1 MKYSHGLLFIWDL
14 AAREAAMTNF
24 SEIEPV
30 HFLLAILKIVEIS
43 PDDFQIVS
51 QDIEFSILED
61 LKSEIK
67 DIKKAFNSILSN
79 STFFRRKVRRAIQ
92 RPTEINNYPDA
103 IHRSMESRSLF
114 RVAEHFARRGNKPSQ
129 SVDIYHLLEALAEIQ
144 NPPWQP
150 ILLDI
155 GFNNLQQILFTKR
168 SPVEP
173 AKNEKLSKTPLLDRF
188 GRNLTEIAKKGELD
202 PLVGRKDELRKIAQV
217 LLQKRKNNVLLVG
230 EAGVGKT
237 CIVEGLAQILNSP
250 SVSPSLNGKQ
260 LIQISMSSL
269 LAGTKYRGEFEERLT
284 TLLDEVSQND
294 GIILFID
301 EIHSL
306 MGAGGEGASDAS
318 QILKPALAGNKIRC
332 IGATTIKEYREYI
345 EKDEAFMR
353 RFELVWVEEPNR
365 DEAIIILEGLRSR
378 FEDHHG
384 VFIGSDA
391 IQSAVD
397 LSIQYLPELHLP
409 DKAID
414 LIDQA
419 CSRARLK
426 SISSGGWSNQHLS
439 IFKQDIAFVISNRC
453 RIPLERLTDDQS
465 NKLLKLEESL
475 SNRVIGQEKAIRA
488 VAESIRVSRVGLK
501 SPNKPIAVFLFV
513 GPTGTGK
520 TELAKAIAESLFGD
534 ERSLIRFDMSEYK
547 EKHSISKLIGA
558 PPGYIGYDD
567 EGQLTGRVRS
577 KPYSVVLFDEIEK
590 AHSEILDVFLQVF
603 DEGVLTDAQ
612 GRRTFFQDT
621 LIIMT
626 SNLGNQIIKTRKP
639 FGFIAQDKIDNLNL
653 GKPDYMEAIQAT
665 LRPELI
671 NRITEII
678 YFDNLDKLTL
688 KKIIDKVIAQLQK
701 QLMEKKLTIC
711 LTDGI
716 YDELMLRGYSQE
728 FGARAMERIINEM
741 IIKPL
746 SNAILAKQIPD
757 EKEIIID
764 YRDGKVVLE

>member
-1 MKYSHGLLFIWDL
+1 MKFSHGILFTWDL
-14 AAREAAMTNF
+14 AAREAAITNYA
-24 SEIEPV
+24 EIEPV
-30 HFLLAILKIVEIS
+30 HFLLAILKIIEIS
-43 PDDFQIVS
+43 PNNFQIDS
-51 QDIEFSILED
+51 QDIESGILED
-61 LKSEIK
+61 LKAEIAG
-67 DIKKAFNSILSN
+67 IQKAFDSISPN
-79 STFFRRKVRRAIQ
+79 STFIRRKLRQTIQ
-92 RPTEINNYPDA
+92 KPNEINNPPDA
-103 IHRSMESRSLF
+103 MHRSMESRKLF
-114 RVAEHFARRGNKPSQ
+114 RVAEHLAITDCKPSQ
-129 SVDIYHLLEALAEIQ
+129 SVGIYHLLVALTQIP
-144 NPPWQP
+144 NPSWQP
-150 ILLDI
+150 ILVNI
-155 GFNNLQQILFTKR
+155 GFNDLQHIVFADR
-168 SPVEP
+168 SPIEP
-173 AKNEKLSKTPLLDRF
+173 AQNKKITQTPLLDRY
-188 GRNLTEIAKKGELD
+188 GRNLTKIAKKGELD

-237 CIVEGLAQILNSP
+237 CIIEGFAQLLISP
-250 SVSPSLNGKQ
+250 SVSPSLKGKQ

-269 LAGTKYRGEFEERLT
+269 VAGTKYRGEFEERLT
-284 TLLDEVSQND
+284 TLLDEVNHND

-365 DEAIIILEGLRSR
+365 DESIHILEGLRPR

-384 VFIGSDA
+384 VFISSDA

-426 SISSGGWSNQHLS
+426 SISSSGSGNQPLS
-439 IFKQDIAFVISNRC
+439 IFKQDITIVISNRC
-453 RIPLERLTDDQS
+453 KIPLDRLTDDQS
-465 NKLLKLEESL
+465 NKLLKLEEFL
-475 SNRVIGQEKAIRA
+475 SNRVIGQEKAIKA
-488 VAESIRVSRVGLK
+488 VAESIRVCRAGLK
-501 SPNKPIAVFLFV
+501 SPTKPIGVFLFV

-534 ERSLIRFDMSEYK
+534 ERSMIRFDMSEYK

-590 AHSEILDVFLQVF
+590 AHSEILDVLLQVF

-612 GRRTFFQDT
+612 GRRTFFRDT

-626 SNLGNQIIKTRKP
+626 TNLGNQIINTRKP
-639 FGFIAQDKIDNLNL
+639 LGFIAQEKINSPNLE
-653 GKPDYMEAIQAT
+653 KPDYMEAIHAT

-678 YFDNLDKLTL
+678 YFDNLDKSTL
-688 KKIIDKVIAQLQK
+688 RKIIDKVIAQLQK
-701 QLMEKKLTIC
+701 QLLEKKLT
-711 LTDGI
+711 LRLSDGI
-716 YDELMLRGYSQE
+716 YDELMQRGYSQE
-728 FGARAMERIINEM
+728 FGARAMERVINEM
-741 IIKPL
+741 IVKPL
-746 SNAILAKQIPD
+746 SIAIIAKQIPE
-757 EKEIIID
+757 EKEINID

>member
-1 MKYSHGLLFIWDL
+1 MKFSHGLLFIWDL
-14 AAREAAMTNF
+14 AAREAAITNF

-43 PDDFQIVS
+43 PNDFQIDS
-51 QDIEFSILED
+51 QDIESGILED
-61 LKSEIK
+61 LKAEIK
-67 DIKKAFNSILSN
+67 DIQKAFDSISPN
-79 STFFRRKVRRAIQ
+79 STFFRRKVRQTIQ
-92 RPTEINNYPDA
+92 RPNEINNPPDA
-103 IHRSMESRSLF
+103 IHRSMESRKLF
-114 RVAEHFARRGNKPSQ
+114 RLAEHLARSDNKPSQ
-129 SVDIYHLLEALAEIQ
+129 SVGIYHLLEALAEIP

-150 ILLDI
+150 ILVDI
-155 GFNNLQQILFTKR
+155 GFNNLQQIVFVDR

-202 PLVGRKDELRKIAQV
+202 PLIGRKDELRKIAQV

-237 CIVEGLAQILNSP
+237 CIVEGLAQLLISP
-250 SVSPSLNGKQ
+250 SISPLLKGKQ
-260 LIQISMSSL
+260 LIQISMPSL
-269 LAGTKYRGEFEERLT
+269 VAGTKYRGEFEERLT

-301 EIHSL
+301 EIHAL

-332 IGATTIKEYREYI
+332 IGATTVKEYREYI

-353 RFELVWVEEPNR
+353 RFELVLVEEPNR
-365 DEAIIILEGLRSR
+365 DETIIILEGLRPR

-384 VFIGSDA
+384 VFIESDA

-397 LSIQYLPELHLP
+397 LSIQYLPEIHLP

-426 SISSGGWSNQHLS
+426 SISSSGSSNQHPS
-439 IFKQDIAFVISNRC
+439 IFKEDIAFVISNRC

-465 NKLLKLEESL
+465 NKLLKLEEYL

-488 VAESIRVSRVGLK
+488 VAEAIRVSRAGLK
-501 SPNKPIAVFLFV
+501 SPNKPIGVFLLV

-590 AHSEILDVFLQVF
+590 AHSEILDVLLQVF

-612 GRRTFFQDT
+612 GRRTFFRDT

-639 FGFIAQDKIDNLNL
+639 LGFIAQDKIDNLNL

-671 NRITEII
+671 NRITETI

-688 KKIIDKVIAQLQK
+688 RKIIDKAVAQLQK
-701 QLMEKKLTIC
+701 QLLEKKLTLR

-728 FGARAMERIINEM
+728 FGARAMERVINEM
-741 IIKPL
+741 IVKPL
-746 SNAILAKQIPD
+746 SHAILAKQIPD
-757 EKEIIID
+757 EKEICID
-764 YRDGKVVLE
+764 YRNGKVVLE

>member
-1 MKYSHGLLFIWDL
+1 MKFSHGLLFIWDL
-14 AAREAAMTNF
+14 AAREAAITNF
-24 SEIEPV
+24 SEIQPV

-43 PDDFQIVS
+43 PDNFQIDS
-51 QDIEFSILED
+51 RDIESGILED
-61 LKSEIK
+61 LKAEIK
-67 DIKKAFNSILSN
+67 DIQKAFDSIRPN
-79 STFFRRKVRRAIQ
+79 STFFRRRLRQTIQ
-92 RPTEINNYPDA
+92 RPNEIYNHPDA
-103 IHRSMESRSLF
+103 IHRSMESRNLF
-114 RVAEHFARRGNKPSQ
+114 RVAEHLARSDYKLSQ
-129 SVDIYHLLEALAEIQ
+129 TVGIYHLLEALAEIA

-150 ILLDI
+150 ILVDI
-155 GFNNLQQILFTKR
+155 GFNNLQQIVSADR
-168 SPVEP
+168 SSVES
-173 AKNEKLSKTPLLDRF
+173 AKNEKLSQTPLLDRF
-188 GRNLTEIAKKGELD
+188 GRNLTEKAKNGELD

-237 CIVEGLAQILNSP
+237 CIVEGLAQLLISP
-250 SVSPSLNGKQ
+250 SVSLSLKGKQ
-260 LIQISMSSL
+260 LIQISISSL
-269 LAGTKYRGEFEERLT
+269 VAGTKYRGEFEERLT
-284 TLLDEVSQND
+284 TLLDEVSQNE

-301 EIHSL
+301 EMHSL

-365 DEAIIILEGLRSR
+365 DETIHILEGLRPR

-384 VFIGSDA
+384 VFIGPDA

-426 SISSGGWSNQHLS
+426 SISSGGSSNQHLS
-439 IFKQDIAFVISNRC
+439 ILKQDIAIVISSRC
-453 RIPLERLTDDQS
+453 RIPLEQLADDQS
-465 NKLLKLEESL
+465 NKLLRLEEFL
-475 SNRVIGQEKAIRA
+475 SNRVIGQEKAIKA

-501 SPNKPIAVFLFV
+501 SPTKPIGVFLFV

-520 TELAKAIAESLFGD
+520 TELAKAIAETLFGD

-558 PPGYIGYDD
+558 PPGYVGYDD

-577 KPYSVVLFDEIEK
+577 KPYCVVLFDEIEK
-590 AHSEILDVFLQVF
+590 AHSEILDVLLQVF

-612 GRRTFFQDT
+612 GRRAFFQDT

-626 SNLGNQIIKTRKP
+626 SNLGNQMINTRKP
-639 FGFIAQDKIDNLNL
+639 LGFISQEKINSPNFV
-653 GKPDYMEAIQAT
+653 KPDYMEAIHET

-688 KKIIDKVIAQLQK
+688 RKIIDKVIAQLQK
-701 QLMEKKLTIC
+701 QLMDKKLTLR
-711 LTDGI
+711 LTDRI

-728 FGARAMERIINEM
+728 FGARAMERVINEM
-741 IIKPL
+741 IVKPL
-746 SNAILAKQIPD
+746 SNAIIAKQIP
-757 EKEIIID
+757 EENEIYID

>member
-1 MKYSHGLLFIWDL
+1 MAAHEASTGHYDEIEPAHFML
-14 AAREAAMTNF
+14 AICKFGDSGFKNTIRKNF
-24 SEIEPV
+24 SEIEPSNLAN
-30 HFLLAILKIVEIS
+30 LLNEVDEIRNLFIAHNF
-43 PDDFQIVS
+43 DV
-51 QDIEFSILED
+51 
-61 LKSEIK
+61 
-67 DIKKAFNSILSN
+67 
-79 STFFRRKVRRAIQ
+79 TFFRRSLRKLILK
-92 RPTEINNYPDA
+92 PTSKLNHEDDL
-103 IHRSMESRSLF
+103 HRSLSTRKLFKRSIEIAQVEYKNNLIL
-114 RVAEHFARRGNKPSQ
+114 RPIHLIKA
-129 SVDIYHLLEALAEIQ
+129 LLEIG

-150 ILLDI
+150 ILLEMEIND
-155 GFNNLQQILFTKR
+155 L
-168 SPVEP
+168 P
-173 AKNEKLSKTPLLDRF
+173 ALLLANEKDKNEIQIKNSSKSMIERF
-188 GRNLTEIAKKGELD
+188 GRNLTEIALNGGLE
-202 PLVGRKDELRKIAQV
+202 PLVGRKEELRKIGQV

-237 CIVEGLAQILNSP
+237 CIVEGLAQILISP
-250 SVSPSLNGKQ
+250 SISPLLKGKQ
-260 LIQISMSSL
+260 LIQISMPSL
-269 LAGTKYRGEFEERLT
+269 VAGTKYRGEFEERLT

-301 EIHSL
+301 EIHAL

-332 IGATTIKEYREYI
+332 IGATTVKEYREYI

-353 RFELVWVEEPNR
+353 RFELVLVEEPNR
-365 DEAIIILEGLRSR
+365 DETIIILEGLRPR

-384 VFIGSDA
+384 VFIESDA

-426 SISSGGWSNQHLS
+426 SISSSGSSNQHLS
-439 IFKQDIAFVISNRC
+439 IFREDIAFVISNRC

-465 NKLLKLEESL
+465 NKLLKLEEYL

-488 VAESIRVSRVGLK
+488 VAEAIRVSRAGLK
-501 SPNKPIAVFLFV
+501 SPNKPIGVFLFV

-590 AHSEILDVFLQVF
+590 AHSEILDVLLQVF

-612 GRRTFFQDT
+612 GRRAFFRDT

-639 FGFIAQDKIDNLNL
+639 LGFIAQDKIGSLNL
-653 GKPDYMEAIQAT
+653 GKPVYMEAIQAT

-688 KKIIDKVIAQLQK
+688 RKIIDKVIAQLQK
-701 QLMEKKLTIC
+701 QLMEKKLTLR

-728 FGARAMERIINEM
+728 FGARAMERVINEM
-741 IIKPL
+741 IVKPL
-746 SNAILAKQIPD
+746 SHAILAKQIPD
-757 EKEIIID
+757 EKEICID

>member
-1 MKYSHGLLFIWDL
+1 MKFSHGLLFIWDL
-14 AAREAAMTNF
+14 AAREAAITNF
-24 SEIEPV
+24 SEIQPV

-43 PDDFQIVS
+43 PDNFQIDS
-51 QDIEFSILED
+51 RDIESGILED
-61 LKSEIK
+61 LKAEIK
-67 DIKKAFNSILSN
+67 DIQKAFDSIRPN
-79 STFFRRKVRRAIQ
+79 STFFRRRLRQTIQ
-92 RPTEINNYPDA
+92 RPNEIYNHPDA
-103 IHRSMESRSLF
+103 IHRSMESRNLF
-114 RVAEHFARRGNKPSQ
+114 RVAEHLARSDYKLSQ
-129 SVDIYHLLEALAEIQ
+129 TVGIYHLLEALAEIA

-150 ILLDI
+150 ILVDI
-155 GFNNLQQILFTKR
+155 GFNNLQQIVSADR
-168 SPVEP
+168 SSVES
-173 AKNEKLSKTPLLDRF
+173 AKNEKLSQTPLLDRF
-188 GRNLTEIAKKGELD
+188 GRNLTEKAKNGELD

-237 CIVEGLAQILNSP
+237 CIVEGLAQLLISP
-250 SVSPSLNGKQ
+250 SVSLSLKGKQ
-260 LIQISMSSL
+260 LIQISISSL
-269 LAGTKYRGEFEERLT
+269 VAGTKYRGEFEERLT
-284 TLLDEVSQND
+284 TLLDEVSQNE

-301 EIHSL
+301 EMHSL

-365 DEAIIILEGLRSR
+365 DETIHILEGLRPR

-384 VFIGSDA
+384 VFIGPDA

-426 SISSGGWSNQHLS
+426 SISSGGSSNQHLS
-439 IFKQDIAFVISNRC
+439 ILKQDIAIVISSRC
-453 RIPLERLTDDQS
+453 RIPLEQLADDQS
-465 NKLLKLEESL
+465 NKLLRLEEFL
-475 SNRVIGQEKAIRA
+475 SNRVIGQEKAIKA

-501 SPNKPIAVFLFV
+501 SPTKPIGVFLFV

-520 TELAKAIAESLFGD
+520 TELAKAIAETLFGD

-558 PPGYIGYDD
+558 PPGYVGYDD

-577 KPYSVVLFDEIEK
+577 KPYCVVLFDEIEK
-590 AHSEILDVFLQVF
+590 AHSEILDVLLQVF

-612 GRRTFFQDT
+612 GRRAFFQDT

-626 SNLGNQIIKTRKP
+626 SNLGNQMINTRKP
-639 FGFIAQDKIDNLNL
+639 LGFISQEKINSPNFV
-653 GKPDYMEAIQAT
+653 KPDYMEAIHKT

-688 KKIIDKVIAQLQK
+688 RKIIDKVIAQLQK
-701 QLMEKKLTIC
+701 QLMDKKLTLR
-711 LTDGI
+711 LTDRI

-728 FGARAMERIINEM
+728 FGARAMERVINEM
-741 IIKPL
+741 IVKPL
-746 SNAILAKQIPD
+746 SNAIIAKQIP
-757 EKEIIID
+757 EENEIYID

>member
-1 MKYSHGLLFIWDL
+1 MKFSHGLLFIWDL
-14 AAREAAMTNF
+14 AAREAAITNF
-24 SEIEPV
+24 SEIQPV

-43 PDDFQIVS
+43 PDNFQIDS
-51 QDIEFSILED
+51 RDIESGILED
-61 LKSEIK
+61 LKAEIK
-67 DIKKAFNSILSN
+67 DIQKAFDSIRPN
-79 STFFRRKVRRAIQ
+79 STFFRRRLRQTIQ
-92 RPTEINNYPDA
+92 RPNEIYNHPDA
-103 IHRSMESRSLF
+103 IHRSMESRNLF
-114 RVAEHFARRGNKPSQ
+114 RVAEHLARSDYKLSQ
-129 SVDIYHLLEALAEIQ
+129 TVGIYHLLEALAEIA

-150 ILLDI
+150 ILVDI
-155 GFNNLQQILFTKR
+155 GFNNLQQIVSADR
-168 SPVEP
+168 SSVES
-173 AKNEKLSKTPLLDRF
+173 AKNEKLSQTPLLDRF
-188 GRNLTEIAKKGELD
+188 GRNLTEKAKNGELD

-237 CIVEGLAQILNSP
+237 CIVEGLAQLFISP
-250 SVSPSLNGKQ
+250 SVSLSLKGKQ
-260 LIQISMSSL
+260 LIQISISSL
-269 LAGTKYRGEFEERLT
+269 VAGTKYRGEFEERLT
-284 TLLDEVSQND
+284 TLLDEVSQNE

-301 EIHSL
+301 EMHSL

-365 DEAIIILEGLRSR
+365 DETIHILEGLRPR

-384 VFIGSDA
+384 VFIGPDA

-426 SISSGGWSNQHLS
+426 SISSGGSSNQHLS
-439 IFKQDIAFVISNRC
+439 ILKQDIAIVISSRC
-453 RIPLERLTDDQS
+453 RIPLEQLADDQS
-465 NKLLKLEESL
+465 NKLLRLEELL
-475 SNRVIGQEKAIRA
+475 SNRVIGQEKAIKA

-501 SPNKPIAVFLFV
+501 SPTKPIGVFLFV

-520 TELAKAIAESLFGD
+520 TELAKAIAETLFGD

-558 PPGYIGYDD
+558 PPGYVGYDD

-577 KPYSVVLFDEIEK
+577 KPYCVVLFDEIEK
-590 AHSEILDVFLQVF
+590 AHSEILDVLLQVF

-612 GRRTFFQDT
+612 GRRAFFQDT

-626 SNLGNQIIKTRKP
+626 SNLGNQMINTRKP
-639 FGFIAQDKIDNLNL
+639 LGFISQEKINSPNFV
-653 GKPDYMEAIQAT
+653 KPDYMEAIHET

-688 KKIIDKVIAQLQK
+688 RKIIDKVIAQLQK
-701 QLMEKKLTIC
+701 QLMDKKLTLR
-711 LTDGI
+711 LTDRI

-728 FGARAMERIINEM
+728 FGARAMERVINEM
-741 IIKPL
+741 IVKPL
-746 SNAILAKQIPD
+746 SNAIIAKQIP
-757 EKEIIID
+757 EENEIYID

>member
-1 MKYSHGLLFIWDL
+1 MKFSHGLLFIWDL
-14 AAREAAMTNF
+14 AAREAAITNF
-24 SEIEPV
+24 SEIQPV

-43 PDDFQIVS
+43 PDNFQIDS
-51 QDIEFSILED
+51 RDIESGILED
-61 LKSEIK
+61 LKAEIK
-67 DIKKAFNSILSN
+67 DIQKAFDSIRPN
-79 STFFRRKVRRAIQ
+79 STFFRRRLRQTIQ
-92 RPTEINNYPDA
+92 RPNEIYNHPDA
-103 IHRSMESRSLF
+103 IHRSMESRKLF
-114 RVAEHFARRGNKPSQ
+114 RVAEDLARSDYKLSQ
-129 SVDIYHLLEALAEIQ
+129 TVGIYHLLEALAEIA

-150 ILLDI
+150 ILVDI
-155 GFNNLQQILFTKR
+155 GFNNLQQIVSADR
-168 SPVEP
+168 SSVES
-173 AKNEKLSKTPLLDRF
+173 AKNEKLSQTPLLDRF
-188 GRNLTEIAKKGELD
+188 GRNLTEKAKNGELD

-237 CIVEGLAQILNSP
+237 CIVEGLAQLFISP
-250 SVSPSLNGKQ
+250 SVSLSLKGKQ
-260 LIQISMSSL
+260 LIQISISSL
-269 LAGTKYRGEFEERLT
+269 VAGTKYRGEFEERLT
-284 TLLDEVSQND
+284 TLLDEVSQNE

-301 EIHSL
+301 EMHSL

-365 DEAIIILEGLRSR
+365 DETIHILEGLRPR

-384 VFIGSDA
+384 VFIGPDA

-426 SISSGGWSNQHLS
+426 SISSGGSSNQHLS
-439 IFKQDIAFVISNRC
+439 ILKQDIAIVISSRC
-453 RIPLERLTDDQS
+453 RIPLEQLADDQS
-465 NKLLKLEESL
+465 NKLLRLEELL
-475 SNRVIGQEKAIRA
+475 SNRVIGQEKAIKA

-501 SPNKPIAVFLFV
+501 SPTKPIGVFLFV

-520 TELAKAIAESLFGD
+520 TELAKAIAETLFGD

-558 PPGYIGYDD
+558 PPGYVGYDD

-577 KPYSVVLFDEIEK
+577 KPYCVVLFDEIEK
-590 AHSEILDVFLQVF
+590 AHSEILDVLLQVF

-612 GRRTFFQDT
+612 GRRAFFQDT

-626 SNLGNQIIKTRKP
+626 SNLGNQMINTRKP
-639 FGFIAQDKIDNLNL
+639 LGFISQEKINSPNFV
-653 GKPDYMEAIQAT
+653 KPDYMEAIHET

-688 KKIIDKVIAQLQK
+688 RKIIDKVIAQLQK
-701 QLMEKKLTIC
+701 QLMDKKLTLR
-711 LTDGI
+711 LTDRI

-728 FGARAMERIINEM
+728 FGARAMERVINEM
-741 IIKPL
+741 IVKPL
-746 SNAILAKQIPD
+746 SNAIIAKQIP
-757 EKEIIID
+757 EENEIYID

>member
-1 MKYSHGLLFIWDL
+1 MEYSVSLLITWQMAALEASTGNYEEIEPAHFMLAICKLGDSGFKNMMKKV
-14 AAREAAMTNF
+14 F
-24 SEIEPV
+24 SEIEPSNLAD
-30 HFLLAILKIVEIS
+30 LLNEVDEIRNLFIAHNF
-43 PDDFQIVS
+43 DV
-51 QDIEFSILED
+51 
-61 LKSEIK
+61 
-67 DIKKAFNSILSN
+67 
-79 STFFRRKVRRAIQ
+79 TFFRRSLRKLILK
-92 RPTEINNYPDA
+92 PTSKQNHEDDL
-103 IHRSMESRSLF
+103 HRSLSTRKLFKRSIEIAQADHKNNLIL
-114 RVAEHFARRGNKPSQ
+114 RP
-129 SVDIYHLLEALAEIQ
+129 IHLLKALLEFG

-150 ILLDI
+150 ILLEMEIND
-155 GFNNLQQILFTKR
+155 L
-168 SPVEP
+168 P
-173 AKNEKLSKTPLLDRF
+173 ALLLGNEKGKNEIQDKNFSKSMIERF
-188 GRNLTEIAKKGELD
+188 GRNLTEIAQNGGLE
-202 PLVGRKDELRKIAQV
+202 PLVGRKEELRKIGQV

-237 CIVEGLAQILNSP
+237 CIVEGLAQILISP
-250 SVSPSLNGKQ
+250 SVSPSLKGKQ
-260 LIQISMSSL
+260 LIQISISSL
-269 LAGTKYRGEFEERLT
+269 VAGTKYRGEFEERLT

-301 EIHSL
+301 EIHAL

-332 IGATTIKEYREYI
+332 IGATTVKEYREYI

-365 DEAIIILEGLRSR
+365 DETIHILEGLRPR

-384 VFIGSDA
+384 VFIGPDA

-426 SISSGGWSNQHLS
+426 SISSGGSSNQHLS
-439 IFKQDIAFVISNRC
+439 ILKQDIAIVISNRC
-453 RIPLERLTDDQS
+453 RIPLEQLADDQS
-465 NKLLKLEESL
+465 NKLLRLEEFL
-475 SNRVIGQEKAIRA
+475 SNRVIGQEKAIKT
-488 VAESIRVSRVGLK
+488 VAESIRVSRAGLK
-501 SPNKPIAVFLFV
+501 SPTKPIGVFLFV

-520 TELAKAIAESLFGD
+520 TELAKAIAETLFGD

-590 AHSEILDVFLQVF
+590 AHSEILDVLLHVF

-612 GRRTFFQDT
+612 GRRTFFRDT

-626 SNLGNQIIKTRKP
+626 SNLGNQIINTRKP
-639 FGFIAQDKIDNLNL
+639 LGFVAQEKINSPNLE
-653 GKPDYMEAIQAT
+653 KPDYMEAIHAT

-678 YFDNLDKLTL
+678 YFDNLDKSTL
-688 KKIIDKVIAQLQK
+688 RKIIDKVIAQLQK
-701 QLMEKKLTIC
+701 QLLEKKLTIR
-711 LTDGI
+711 LSDGI
-716 YDELMLRGYSQE
+716 YDELMQRGYSQE
-728 FGARAMERIINEM
+728 FGARAMERVINEM
-741 IIKPL
+741 IVKPL
-746 SNAILAKQIPD
+746 SNAIIAKQIPE
-757 EKEIIID
+757 EKEINID